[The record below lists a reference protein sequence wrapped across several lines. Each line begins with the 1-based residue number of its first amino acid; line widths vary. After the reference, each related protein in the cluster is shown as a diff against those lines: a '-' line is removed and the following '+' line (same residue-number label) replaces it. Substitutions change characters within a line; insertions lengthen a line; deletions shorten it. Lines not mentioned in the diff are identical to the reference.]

1 MCAQIELTETRVFM
15 DSEIKQ
21 KKSPDIMEKI
31 AAFIVDKRN
40 LFFLLFIFA
49 GVFSC
54 FSSSWVK
61 VENDITTYLPDDTE
75 TNRGLTI
82 MNDEFVTYATADV
95 MVSNISY
102 ERAEKLSEG
111 IEKIKGVS
119 SVEFENNDKHFKGA
133 SALYKI
139 TFDGTSEDKISSN
152 VLNKT
157 KKLLT
162 NYDTYISSDVGS
174 SSSDSLK
181 NDMSIILVIAAVII
195 VLVLLFTSKSY
206 AEVPVLIITF
216 GAAGLL
222 NKGTN
227 FLLGEISFIS
237 NSVAIVLQLALA
249 IDYAIILCHRYT
261 EEREFLSQR
270 DAVVTALKKAIIEIS
285 SSSLTT
291 ISGLAALMTMQ
302 FGIGKDLALVLIK
315 AIFFSLLSVFTLMP
329 GLIMLF
335 GKQME
340 KTSHKNLVPK
350 ITFIGKFDV
359 KTRRIIPP
367 IFLAVMTLCFFLS
380 NNCSYCFGQSGLKT
394 LRKNESQIA
403 SDKIDSTFRQ
413 TNMLA
418 LVVPAGSYEKEAKLL
433 RELDKYDEVDSTL
446 GLANTEAM
454 DGYMLTDK
462 LNARKFGELT
472 DVDYEAAMLLYTAY
486 AAKQEDYGRIISDL
500 ESYSVPLIDMI
511 TFLYDES
518 EKGYITLDDDISN
531 DLKEINDAISE
542 AELQLKS
549 DKYSRML
556 VYLNMDEEGTETF
569 EFLDKMHTIMYK
581 YYPKDSY
588 IVGNTTSD
596 FDLSTS
602 FSRDNLII
610 SILSALFV
618 ILVLLFTFKSAGLP
632 VLLIAVIQGSIWI
645 NFSFPYLMKSELFF
659 LGYLI
664 VTSIQMGAN
673 IDYAIVISNRFNE
686 LKKTMNI
693 NEAMIE
699 TLNQA
704 FPTIITSGAILS
716 AAGILIGCIST
727 NGVIASIGTC
737 LGRGTI
743 ISMILVLG
751 VLPQILLLGNSIIER
766 TEFSVKA
773 PDIVLKSSGGMLVNG
788 WVTGKVSGIIDAE
801 VHGVVHGDINV
812 IVRTGN
818 ITNQNSTTDR
828 DGDKLESIKTIENK
842 KEINESEEQ

>member
-1 MCAQIELTETRVFM
+1 MSDEM
-15 DSEIKQ
+15 KQ
-21 KKSPDIMEKI
+21 KKSVDVMEKI
-31 AAFIVDKRN
+31 SAFIVDKRN

-49 GVFSC
+49 GIFSC

-61 VENDITTYLPDDTE
+61 VEDDITTYLPDETE
-75 TNRGLTI
+75 TRRGLTV
-82 MNDEFVTYATADV
+82 MDREFVTYATADV

-102 ERAEKLSEG
+102 NRAEKLSDK
-111 IEKIKGVS
+111 IENIKGVS

-133 SALYKI
+133 SALFKV
-139 TFDGTSEDKISSN
+139 TFDGTTDDKVSIN
-152 VLNKT
+152 ALNKI
-157 KKLLT
+157 KALLK
-162 NYDTYISSDVGS
+162 NYDTYISSEVGNS
-174 SSSDSLK
+174 ANDSLK
-181 NDMSIILVIAAVII
+181 KDMNIILVIAAAII

-227 FLLGEISFIS
+227 FLVGKISFIS

-261 EEREFLSQR
+261 EEREHLSQR

-291 ISGLAALMTMQ
+291 VSGLAALMTMQ
-302 FGIGKDLALVLIK
+302 FGIGRDLAIVLIK

-335 GKQME
+335 GKKME
-340 KTSHKNLVPK
+340 ETAHKNLVPK
-350 ITFIGKFDV
+350 IDFIGNFDV
-359 KTRRIIPP
+359 KTKRIIPP
-367 IFLAVMTLCFFLS
+367 VFLMVMIVCFFLS
-380 NNCSYCFGQSGLKT
+380 SNCSYCYGQTGLKT

-403 SDKIDSTFRQ
+403 SEKITSTFRQ
-413 TNMLA
+413 TNLLA
-418 LVVPAGSYEKEAKLL
+418 LVVPTGNYEKEAKLL
-433 RELDKYDEVDSTL
+433 NELEKYPEVESTL
-446 GLANTEAM
+446 GLSNTEAM

-462 LNARKFGELT
+462 LNAREFGELT
-472 DVDYEAAMLLYTAY
+472 DVDYEAATVLYAAY
-486 AAKQEDYGRIISDL
+486 AAKHEDYGQIISNLD
-500 ESYSVPLIDMI
+500 SYNVPLIDMI
-511 TFLYDES
+511 TFLHDES
-518 EKGYITLDDDISN
+518 EKGYVTLDDELKD
-531 DLKEINDAISE
+531 DLDEINDAISD
-542 AELQLKS
+542 AKLQLKS
-549 DKYSRML
+549 SDYSRML
-556 VYLNMDEEGTETF
+556 VYLNLDEEGSETF
-569 EFLDKMHTIMYK
+569 AFLDKMHKILYK

-596 FDLSTS
+596 FDLSSS

-618 ILVLLFTFKSAGLP
+618 IIVLLFTFMSAGLP

-673 IDYAIVISNRFNE
+673 IDYAIVISNRFTE
-686 LKKTMNI
+686 LKKTMNVHD
-693 NEAMIE
+693 AMVE

-727 NGVIASIGTC
+727 NGVISSIGTC

-743 ISMILVLG
+743 ISMILVLC
-751 VLPQILLLGNSIIER
+751 VLPQILMLGNSIIEK
-766 TEFSVKA
+766 TAFNVKA

-788 WVTGKVSGIIDAE
+788 WVTGKVSGVIDAD
-801 VHGVVHGDINV
+801 VHGVIHGDINAV
-812 IVRTGN
+812 VRTGSINN
-818 ITNQNSTTDR
+818 IHKDDDEDPKLNDVKSIE
-828 DGDKLESIKTIENK
+828 DKTPDSNGESAK
-842 KEINESEEQ
+842 NESEEI